1 MLIPGNDVLLIFF
14 TLLALLALCAAV
26 APSILSFSDMRAPL
40 RIRKKTPRA
49 EYKSKRVKD

>member
-49 EYKSKRVKD
+49 E